1 MKTKAVLVKV
11 KMIGRRLTDKKVPL
25 RHLLV
30 NENILPRLIVSF
42 TVSFASVQTIQTRL
56 FVSDMSQE
64 PPCCCNEKKSGYLR
78 KRNSVRICVLPR
90 VDFF

>member
-1 MKTKAVLVKV
+1 MKTKAVLGKV

-42 TVSFASVQTIQTRL
+42 TVSFASVQTIQHVCLCQTCPKSLLVVAMKRKAGIL
-56 FVSDMSQE
+56 
-64 PPCCCNEKKSGYLR
+64 EKGIL
-78 KRNSVRICVLPR
+78 
-90 VDFF
+90 